1 MESKTTEFFADLERE
16 TDEMITELNYLLA
29 ASEEDNKAFL
39 AYLEDEP
46 LPELPELDLE
56 IPDEL
61 LDCVW

>member
-16 TDEMITELNYLLA
+16 TDEMITALNYLLA

-46 LPELPELDLE
+46 LTP
-56 IPDEL
+56 IQ
-61 LDCVW
+61 

>member
-16 TDEMITELNYLLA
+16 TDEMITALNYLLA

-46 LPELPELDLE
+46 LSSQPCHRFLE
-56 IPDEL
+56 ITRL
-61 LDCVW
+61 QIA

>member
-16 TDEMITELNYLLA
+16 TDEMITALNYLLA

-46 LPELPELDLE
+46 L
-56 IPDEL
+56 L
-61 LDCVW
+61 LGHDYFLLNITAYIL